1 MAVGLTTYAEEGNA
15 GYLQKTD
22 SNGNLLWQQKYN
34 YNENTD
40 LFYNVLPTADGGFL
54 LSGQCANDTTG
65 QDAWL
70 LKVDSL
76 GCPYP
81 NCTVGIEEENKTVAF
96 NLWPNPA
103 TEVLNVEVFNTK
115 QTALYIKDMM
125 GKEVYHSTFSEAKI
139 AVDVSQF
146 SKGIYL
152 VEVNTA
158 NEVFIKKFSVE

>member
-1 MAVGLTTYAEEGNA
+1 MTNNNDEGDA

-22 SNGNLLWQQKYN
+22 SEGNLLWQQKYN

-40 LFYNVLPTADGGFL
+40 LFYNLLPTADGGFL
-54 LSGQCANDTTG
+54 LGGFCSNPLSQYTS
-65 QDAWL
+65 DAWL

-103 TEVLNVEVFNTK
+103 TEVINVEVFNAKET
-115 QTALYIKDMM
+115 TVNIKDVL
-125 GKEVYHSTFSEAKI
+125 GKEVYHSVFTEAKI
-139 AVDVSQF
+139 VVDVSHF
-146 SKGIYL
+146 KKGMYL
-152 VEVNTA
+152 VEVGMGNTSI
-158 NEVFIKKFSVE
+158 IKKLIVQ